1 MTVTLANRLIQGPG
15 GLSDPGR
22 LALAC
27 IDGGVEWLQW
37 AVGDPAARYDLP
49 DESALLAGV
58 QTGLHDTPLALLPR
72 IGLVVSPVKLLTLSP
87 SDLSTLAKAEGGDTS
102 PAVMALTPKIFADHR
117 LTSQAELAAGLAN
130 LTELGVADAPVF
142 QAMTLEDRTAL
153 VGLLRMPDLAAAG
166 SPVLQKEAA
175 AFAVDQARS
184 PQAFVDFYK
193 TYLFMTAK
201 PGVSAATADQRLACA
216 TTAVMTLQPLL
227 FGALDCPRVD
237 GLVAPAVVATA
248 VKDWLMMGRQ
258 IGFARISQGVL
269 NIVQHTTYAQETG
282 DDARRIV
289 AAYLIGAQGLLA
301 STAPTGGVMGQ
312 DGASS
317 TLPLESI
324 DQQAE
329 LHLGPSGAVTLSG
342 YRRKAAPAPTPRAT
356 PASAASE
363 VA

>member
-1 MTVTLANRLIQGPG
+1 MTVFVANRLIQGPE
-15 GLSDPGR
+15 GLSDRGR

-27 IDGGVEWLQW
+27 IDGGTEWLHW
-37 AVGDPAARYDLP
+37 AVNDPAARYDLP

-58 QTGLHDTPLALLPR
+58 QTGLHDTPLALMPNL
-72 IGLVVSPVKLLTLSP
+72 GLLVSPVKLLTLSLA
-87 SDLSTLAKAEGGDTS
+87 DLSTLARAEGADTS
-102 PAVMALTPKIFADHR
+102 AAVAALTPKIFADHR

-130 LTELGVADAPVF
+130 LSELGVADSAVF
-142 QAMTLEDRTAL
+142 QAMSFADRVAL
-153 VGLLRMPDLAAAG
+153 AGLLRLPDLPAAG
-166 SPVLQKEAA
+166 SAVLQKEAA
-175 AFAVDQARS
+175 AFAIDHARS
-184 PQAFVDFYK
+184 PLAFIDFYK
-193 TYLFMTAK
+193 TYLYMSAK
-201 PGVSAATADQRLACA
+201 TGVASATAQQRLSSA

-227 FGALDCPRVD
+227 FGALDCPQVD

-269 NIVQHTTYAQETG
+269 NIVAHTTYAQETG

-301 STAPTGGVMGQ
+301 SAAPSGGFMGQ

-317 TLPLESI
+317 TLPIETI

-329 LHLGPSGAVTLSG
+329 LHLGPGGGVTLSG
-342 YRRKAAPAPTPRAT
+342 YRRKPAAAANP
-356 PASAASE
+356 SAADAAKE